1 MSNKHK
7 NREGIVFSTN
17 PDYAYTY
24 NEQQEPDTLKPE
36 QQQLRIS
43 TDSKMRAGKI
53 VTLIQGFVGKEA
65 AMEQLAKLL
74 KTACGVGGTVKDG
87 QIIIQGN
94 FKDRILTLLKQ
105 KGYRAK

>member
-1 MSNKHK
+1 
-7 NREGIVFSTN
+7 
-17 PDYAYTY
+17 
-24 NEQQEPDTLKPE
+24 
-36 QQQLRIS
+36 
-43 TDSKMRAGKI
+43 
-53 VTLIQGFVGKEA
+53 
-65 AMEQLAKLL
+65 MEQLAKLL

>member
-24 NEQQEPDTLKPE
+24 DEQQEPDTLKPE

-43 TDSKMRAGKI
+43 TDSKMRP
-53 VTLIQGFVGKEA
+53 
-65 AMEQLAKLL
+65 AKS
-74 KTACGVGGTVKDG
+74 
-87 QIIIQGN
+87 
-94 FKDRILTLLKQ
+94 
-105 KGYRAK
+105 